1 MSSFSEQIGP
11 RLAPIMRAPA
21 ARRDRAQER
30 ILASKDPVER
40 AAWERVYEH
49 DSRAYGGAQT
59 TRMMTVYADGEVR
72 RALEARATRRDGDER

>member
-1 MSSFSEQIGP
+1 MSSFSEQIGH
-11 RLAPIMRAPA
+11 RLAPIMRALA

-30 ILASKDPVER
+30 MLDPVER
-40 AAWERVYEH
+40 ARAWEWVYGH

-59 TRMMTVYADGEVR
+59 TRMMAVYADGEVR